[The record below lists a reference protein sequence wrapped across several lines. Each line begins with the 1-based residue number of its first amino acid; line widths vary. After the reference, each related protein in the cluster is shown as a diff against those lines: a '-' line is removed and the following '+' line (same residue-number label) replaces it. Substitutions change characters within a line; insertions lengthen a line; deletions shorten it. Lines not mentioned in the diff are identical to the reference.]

1 MKPLRNKYKNRRGLA
16 APVSLLLILFS
27 LTMVSTVAYSFSLSQ
42 IENRKQ
48 DLNLNAAELKNLDL
62 EASIS
67 NNAWKPGS
75 IMITTFSNY
84 GGQFKVETTENHL
97 QLNAT
102 MNTTVVTLYD
112 NPTGRYIYE
121 LPSTVVGHYGRW
133 FRGDER
139 AIVNQTASLQAQ
151 VNVGAGDEF
160 QELITRYRP
169 TVSSSL
175 GDLTGGRRVNKIR
188 VYIINLNGSNAL
200 LTGGEF
206 RVKATVDSVTVV
218 TQNYDI
224 DAAITSIKLSAELA
238 GITDSVDI
246 PITSGPSGSTI
257 KYELV
262 ISNVILMEV
271 IL

>member
-1 MKPLRNKYKNRRGLA
+1 VKPLSNKYNNRRGLA

-121 LPSTVVGHYGRW
+121 LPGHYGRW

-188 VYIINLNGSNAL
+188 VYIINLNGSTAL
-200 LTGGEF
+200 LVGGEF

-224 DAAITSIKLSAELA
+224 DVAITSIKLSAALA

-246 PITSGPSGSTI
+246 PIISGPSGSTI